1 MSTQLENAYMQD
13 YANSF
18 FPPDIANS
26 DLPELVQMRPG
37 AMDAEMT
44 AIPQTPIQAIM
55 EKTGFT
61 LEQIGEA
68 FDQLGKINIG
78 GFEIG
83 LRDLVP
89 FVGSAEDVTDPA
101 TGEVIRVQS
110 GTPKGLQMMGQG
122 VSVTTG
128 TGMGRNV
135 RPDIGAAMVEG
146 AAAVAAPVVR
156 AARKAMKANKKED
169 K

>member
-18 FPPDIANS
+18 FPPDAAAE

-37 AMDAEMT
+37 AMDAEMKG
-44 AIPQTPIQAIM
+44 IPQTPVQAIM

-68 FDQLGKINIG
+68 LDQLGKINIG

-89 FVGSAEDVTDPA
+89 FVGNAKDVTDPA
-101 TGEVIRVQS
+101 TGEVTRVQS

-135 RPDIGAAMVEG
+135 RPDIGAGMVEG
-146 AAAVAAPVVR
+146 AAAVASPVVR
-156 AARKAMKANKKED
+156 AARKAMKANAKED